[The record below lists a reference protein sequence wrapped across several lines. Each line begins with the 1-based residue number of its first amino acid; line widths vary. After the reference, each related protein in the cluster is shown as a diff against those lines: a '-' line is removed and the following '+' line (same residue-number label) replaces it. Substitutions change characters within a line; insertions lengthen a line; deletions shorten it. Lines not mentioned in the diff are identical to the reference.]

1 MTEPALRRSRAGWIA
16 FGLLLAAWAAL
27 VLATMRTGVGG
38 DPRIANPH
46 PGPEPYSI
54 SPLLD
59 PVPNTIMSLGG
70 VVGMALLLAW
80 LSRRAGRLHWVAI
93 IAIGSLF
100 TGLVDPLA
108 NWATFASLNPA
119 VPHVPTNWP
128 VVRLAPLSEPVS
140 AFLGGYTT
148 YYLSIGLAMYWLARR
163 FVVGRSRPGSWLARH
178 QLATV
183 FVTAWIVSFP
193 INALFQLAW
202 MGAGMLVYTQ
212 FLGPVI
218 QVGHLQLPV
227 LILFY
232 DPFVY
237 GTVAVLA
244 CRNEQGDSIVLSRL
258 ATLLPGRGG
267 RERSTPVRQIVVAAV
282 LMMASILGPIAAF
295 ALIRASG
302 TAEHVV
308 YERWPFSETSVYDP
322 YGDVER
328 AGKPGPFH
336 R

>member
-1 MTEPALRRSRAGWIA
+1 MTSPTTRRSRAGWIA
-16 FGLLLAAWAAL
+16 FAVLLGLWAVFVL
-27 VLATMRTGVGG
+27 VSMRTGVGEET
-38 DPRIANPH
+38 RIANPH
-46 PGPEPYSI
+46 PGPEPYAV
-54 SPLLD
+54 SPMLD

-70 VVGMALLLAW
+70 VIGLGVLLVW
-80 LSRRAGRLHWVAI
+80 LSRRAGRLHWAAI
-93 IAIGSLF
+93 IAIGSVF

-108 NWATFASLNPA
+108 NWATFASLNPK
-119 VPHVPTNWP
+119 VPHMPTTWA
-128 VVRLAPLSEPVS
+128 VVRLAPLSEPAS
-140 AFLGGYTT
+140 AFLGGYVT

-163 FVVGRSRPGSWLARH
+163 FVVGRARPNSWVGRHPLASTF
-178 QLATV
+178 A
-183 FVTAWIVSFP
+183 TAWVVSFP

-212 FLGPVI
+212 FLGPAI
-218 QVGHLQLPV
+218 HLGHLQLPL

-244 CRNEQGDSIVLSRL
+244 CRNEAGDSIALTKIASR
-258 ATLLPGRGG
+258 LPGRGDRAG
-267 RERSTPVRQIVVAAV
+267 TSNVRQIVVAGV
-282 LMMASILGPIAAF
+282 LMMASILGPISAF

-302 TAEHVV
+302 TADHVV
-308 YERWPFSETSVYDP
+308 YEKWPFPETSVYDP
-322 YGDVER
+322 YGDVQE